1 MSRKLAPTILGSTR
15 RGTSPATGAPISVF
29 ERRGVEAVCWVL
41 AIVLLALYC
50 GARSHGEIERR
61 DALALF
67 IHSSLP

>member
-1 MSRKLAPTILGSTR
+1 
-15 RGTSPATGAPISVF
+15 VF
-29 ERRGVEAVCWVL
+29 ERRGVEAVCWIL

-50 GARSHGEIERR
+50 GARSHGELERR